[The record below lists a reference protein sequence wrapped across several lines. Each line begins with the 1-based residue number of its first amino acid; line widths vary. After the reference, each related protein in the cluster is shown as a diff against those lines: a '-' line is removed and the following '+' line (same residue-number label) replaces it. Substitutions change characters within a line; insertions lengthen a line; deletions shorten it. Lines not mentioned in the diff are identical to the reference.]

1 MRIRRRLAAGTAV
14 VFAALGVLSPAPV
27 ASAATIGVGHE
38 LLPLS
43 ITTNTD
49 PARYNEVVNAITP
62 PACPAGSVQMR
73 ALSLPGDELTPTK
86 WVTWGQTRLPNAATG
101 AVVLDPTDLSIDSLW
116 FSALSGYNSGGSK
129 GAGSPW
135 LLAWGSY
142 DVSYSF
148 SVSCWNA
155 EVVQDGVGVQTPG
168 TPVYLTTV
176 KKISLAES
184 QVLYGAA
191 GKVGYYRIVPL
202 QVVTESAPAAPAGVT
217 ATATEGALT
226 ANWGAV
232 SATPAVTGYKVYV
245 TAGGTPIAGSPFTA
259 AATAISLSVPGLSAG
274 TTYTVSVSATN
285 SVGDSP
291 ASTTATAIPNPIPD
305 VILSTGT
312 VTAQVIVA
320 ASTAGTI
327 SMTVPLSGVA
337 DLGKAAD
344 QPNGTR
350 TASGTLGAVTVSDLR
365 VDAEKTPWK
374 VQATT
379 DNFNPLVG
387 TVGAFSSTSLG
398 SAPRVTST
406 GTGVVAGPAQPATT
420 APLLRLLASG
430 TKGASG
436 TVDAD
441 LSLVVPVGTPV
452 GTYTSK
458 ITIDLVKA

>member
-1 MRIRRRLAAGTAV
+1 
-14 VFAALGVLSPAPV
+14 
-27 ASAATIGVGHE
+27 
-38 LLPLS
+38 
-43 ITTNTD
+43 
-49 PARYNEVVNAITP
+49 
-62 PACPAGSVQMR
+62 
-73 ALSLPGDELTPTK
+73 
-86 WVTWGQTRLPNAATG
+86 
-101 AVVLDPTDLSIDSLW
+101 
-116 FSALSGYNSGGSK
+116 
-129 GAGSPW
+129 

-291 ASTTATAIPNPIPD
+291 ASTTATAIPNPVPD